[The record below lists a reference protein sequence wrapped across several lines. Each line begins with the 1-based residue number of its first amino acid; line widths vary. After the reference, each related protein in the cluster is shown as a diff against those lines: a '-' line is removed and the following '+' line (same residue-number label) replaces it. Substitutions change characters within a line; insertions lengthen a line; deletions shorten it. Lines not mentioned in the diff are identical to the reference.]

1 MVFFQTCNLT
11 AILTVYHEYLV
22 GYENEISFR
31 ISERPQR
38 LFWVSLVLKW
48 SCGTI
53 VWLKH
58 PFLKR
63 PSKLTMLFIA
73 LLLVAALAQNN
84 DEGKLKITSLES
96 DVTKNPT
103 FLAVKV
109 SFLILVEYV
118 ELPNHA
124 ETYFCFFLAPFLRM
138 TTSALML
145 LKTKTNSLPCA

>member
-1 MVFFQTCNLT
+1 M
-11 AILTVYHEYLV
+11 ILWHNCLVKAPISQVALETV
-22 GYENEISFR
+22 
-31 ISERPQR
+31 
-38 LFWVSLVLKW
+38 LF
-48 SCGTI
+48 
-53 VWLKH
+53 
-58 PFLKR
+58 
-63 PSKLTMLFIA
+63 LTMLFIV

-96 DVTKNPT
+96 DVTKNPS

-145 LKTKTNSLPCA
+145 LKTKTNSLPCAQKRKMSIGSTDKNIA

>member
-1 MVFFQTCNLT
+1 M
-11 AILTVYHEYLV
+11 ILWHNCLVKAPISQAALETV
-22 GYENEISFR
+22 
-31 ISERPQR
+31 
-38 LFWVSLVLKW
+38 LF
-48 SCGTI
+48 
-53 VWLKH
+53 
-58 PFLKR
+58 
-63 PSKLTMLFIA
+63 LTMLFIV

-96 DVTKNPT
+96 DVTKNQS

-109 SFLILVEYV
+109 SSLILVEYV

-124 ETYFCFFLAPFLRM
+124 ETYFCFFLAPSLRM

>member
-1 MVFFQTCNLT
+1 M
-11 AILTVYHEYLV
+11 ILWHNCLVKAPISQAALETV
-22 GYENEISFR
+22 
-31 ISERPQR
+31 
-38 LFWVSLVLKW
+38 LF
-48 SCGTI
+48 
-53 VWLKH
+53 
-58 PFLKR
+58 
-63 PSKLTMLFIA
+63 LTMLFIV

-96 DVTKNPT
+96 DVTKNQS

-109 SFLILVEYV
+109 SSLILVEYV

-124 ETYFCFFLAPFLRM
+124 ETYFCFFFAPFLRM